1 MARRWGKTFVGGEIG
16 VGAASQGGR
25 VAWIVPNYSN
35 GRPLWR
41 FAETLVAPLIK
52 HGAARS
58 NKSERVIDFPST
70 GGSLSIYSADNPSSF
85 LGDAFHV
92 VVVDEAARIAEEVIT
107 DAIEPT
113 LSDYGG
119 DLILISTP
127 KGLNWFHS
135 KYIEGLDAMN
145 SSIASWTA
153 PTSANPLPNI
163 QDAFNKITL
172 RTQQGKY
179 PERSYKQEWLAE
191 FLAGG
196 AYFQRVDEC
205 CILLTP
211 DEPEQHR
218 GHTISL
224 GLDWG
229 KSIDWTVA
237 TFDCRE
243 CDRTVDWDRFNGIEY
258 SAQRR
263 RIKVRVDKWT
273 YTRCKQCGWEEK
285 GSHEKCDKGHKT
297 INGIVAPRVLPER
310 NSIGEV
316 NIEELMTLGLQVEL
330 GLDGKPGYY
339 MTETSKPVVIEM
351 LYESFGRG
359 HKFPKEYADEFRV
372 FEQKSTSRGNS
383 SYAAP
388 VGMHDDR
395 VISAALSNYLSVS
408 ALQIF

>member
-1 MARRWGKTFVGGEIG
+1 MGRRWGKSVLGGCIG
-16 VGAASQGGR
+16 LGVPAAGGR

-41 FAETLVAPLIK
+41 MAENAVAPLVK
-52 HGAARS
+52 RGVARA

-70 GGSLSIYSADNPSSF
+70 GGFLAIYSADNPSSF
-85 LGDAFHV
+85 LGDAFNV
-92 VVVDEAARIAEEVIT
+92 VVVDEAARIDESVVT

-113 LSDYGG
+113 LSDFNG
-119 DLILISTP
+119 DLLLISTP
-127 KGLNWFHS
+127 KGLNWFAS
-135 KYIEGLDAMN
+135 KHAEGLDAMD
-145 SSIASWTA
+145 SRIAAWTA

-163 QDAFNKITL
+163 QAAFKQIEQ

-179 PERSYKQEWLAE
+179 PDRSFKQEWLAE

-205 CILLTP
+205 CTILAP

-229 KSIDWTVA
+229 KSVDWTVA

-258 SAQRR
+258 RLQRE
-263 RIKVRVDKWT
+263 RIKARVDRWT
-273 YTRCKQCGWEEK
+273 YTRCRQCGWEAK
-285 GSHEKCDKGHKT
+285 GAHEKCDKGHKT
-297 INGIVAPRVLPER
+297 VNGIVAPRVLPER

-316 NIEELMTLGLQVEL
+316 NIEELMSLGLQVEL
-330 GLDGKPGYY
+330 GPDGKPGYY

-351 LYESFGRG
+351 LYESFSRG

-395 VISAALSNYLSVS
+395 VISAALSNYLSTS